1 MSKSSKRSRRSRGP
15 VDRSATTDIVTQLE
29 VAFRNPHAAA
39 IGAVIGGLVPWF
51 GRTLAHGEIQG
62 TWSSNRPLAL
72 AMVAVVLGCGAF
84 SGLSVYKF
92 GRAAFGDPRK
102 ALGFV
107 LALEGVM
114 LVSHGMTSA
123 VALMVLVL
131 INAVGNGSVIAL
143 ARDATR
149 RKRDSD
155 ARGAATR
162 ARTRAAG
169 GVHGTKPEVQ
179 DDLPLTESFGKSAPT
194 VRAPSRG
201 HVSQESV
208 SLQTRPVRWS
218 ASEPAPVIPV
228 RWRRASLGDVRDAE
242 IVSEKFLA

>member
-1 MSKSSKRSRRSRGP
+1 MPGSARHGTCSYPAAMRKSSKRSKRSRGP
-15 VDRSATTDIVTQLE
+15 VDRSATTDVVTQLE
-29 VAFRNPHAAA
+29 VAVRNPHAAA
-39 IGAVIGGLVPWF
+39 IGAMIGGLIPWF

-72 AMVAVVLGCGAF
+72 AMVAVVLGCGCF

-114 LVSHGMTSA
+114 LVSHGVTSA
-123 VALMVLVL
+123 VALGVLVL
-131 INAVGNGSVIAL
+131 INAVSNGSVIAL

-149 RKRDSD
+149 RKQDAD

-162 ARTRAAG
+162 ARTRADR
-169 GVHGTKPEVQ
+169 GVHGTKKPEVQ
-179 DDLPLTESFGKSAPT
+179 DDLPLTENP
-194 VRAPSRG
+194 RG
-201 HVSQESV
+201 PVAQM
-208 SLQTRPVRWS
+208 SLQTR
-218 ASEPAPVIPV
+218 PVIPV
-228 RWRRASLGDVRDAE
+228 RWRRATFENVTDAE
-242 IVSEKFLA
+242 IVHEKFLA